1 MKAALIHE
9 NGPPEALRY
18 EDVEPLPVGPRD
30 AMIKVRATSVNWFD
44 VMGRSGEYSA
54 FKNFPH
60 ILGGDIAGEVVE
72 VGSEVTNA
80 KPGDRVLVY
89 ATVACG
95 QCEYCLIGQPNIC
108 QHYKYYGSGVWGG
121 YAQYFTGRA
130 ANLIQLDEGLD
141 FGECASIN
149 VAFLTAWHM
158 LQRADI
164 RAGEDILIQAAAS
177 GVGAGA
183 VQMAKLAGLRV
194 IGTAGSD
201 EKVEICRALGADVVI
216 AYRRQDIG
224 DGIRAAAPD
233 GVDVFWETRR
243 TPDFDLAVDT
253 MAECGRMVLMA
264 GRDARPPFPV
274 GPFYLKQCTLHGT
287 AMLKASAADQRVC
300 AEDISQWLASGALRP
315 RVDRILHLSDA
326 AEAHALQER
335 STVGG
340 ENALSGKIVLVI

>member
-1 MKAALIHE
+1 MKAAYINE
-9 NGPPEALRY
+9 PCPPDGIVY
-18 EDVEPLPVGPRD
+18 GDLPDPTQSGREVLVRVGAVSLNPID
-30 AMIKVRATSVNWFD
+30 TYV
-44 VMGRSGEYSA
+44 RSGAVAMALPRPFVVGCDLAGTVEA
-54 FKNFPH
+54 V
-60 ILGGDIAGEVVE
+60 GDDVSRFQV
-72 VGSEVTNA
+72 
-80 KPGDRVLVY
+80 GDRV
-89 ATVACG
+89 
-95 QCEYCLIGQPNIC
+95 
-108 QHYKYYGSGVWGG
+108 WGTNQG
-121 YAQYFTGRA
+121 LFGRQGTFAQRA
-130 ANLIQLDEGLD
+130 AVDECWLYPTPPD
-141 FGECASIN
+141 
-149 VAFLTAWHM
+149 V
-158 LQRADI
+158 RD
-164 RAGEDILIQAAAS
+164 EDAAAAS
-177 GVGAGA
+177 LVGVTAHLGLVRDAALRRDETIAVIGGSGGVGSTV
-183 VQMAKLAGLRV
+183 VQMAKAIGARV
-194 IGTAGSD
+194 VATAGSD

>member
-9 NGPPEALRY
+9 NGPPEALKY
-18 EDVEPLPVGPRD
+18 EDIEPLPVGPRD

-89 ATVACG
+89 ATVSCN
-95 QCEYCLIGQPNIC
+95 QCEYCLLGQPNIC

-130 ANLIQLDEGLD
+130 ANLIHLDDGLD

-158 LQRADI
+158 LQRANI
-164 RAGEDILIQAAAS
+164 RAGEDVLIQAAAS

-201 EKVEICRALGADVVI
+201 EKCQWALDLGADHMI
-216 AYRRQDIG
+216 NYRTQNFREEVRRLTG
-224 DGIRAAAPD
+224 GR
-233 GVDVFWETRR
+233 GVDVVVEHVGADVWEDSIRSLTRMGR
-243 TPDFDLAVDT
+243 LVT
-253 MAECGRMVLMA
+253 CGASSGMQVA
-264 GRDARPPFPV
+264 GNVAHIFH
-274 GPFYLKQCTLHGT
+274 KQLTVIGSNHGT
-287 AMLKASAADQRVC
+287 MNELRTIVRLLKEGKLKAVIGR
-300 AEDISQWLASGALRP
+300 RMP
-315 RVDRILHLSDA
+315 LSEA
-326 AEAHALQER
+326 AESHRLLEKR
-335 STVGG
+335 DT
-340 ENALSGKIVLVI
+340 LGKIVLEPEHDD

>member
-9 NGPPEALRY
+9 NGPPEALKY
-18 EDVEPLPVGPRD
+18 EDIDPLPVGPND

-95 QCEYCLIGQPNIC
+95 QCEYCGLGQPNIC
-108 QHYKYYGSGVWGG
+108 QNYKYYGSGAWGG

-130 ANLIQLDEGLD
+130 ANLIQLDDSLD
-141 FGECASIN
+141 FGECASVNI
-149 VAFLTAWHM
+149 AFLTAWHM
-158 LQRADI
+158 LQRANI

-177 GVGAGA
+177 GVGSGA

-194 IGTAGSD
+194 IGTASSE
-201 EKVEICRALGADVVI
+201 EKCQWARDLGADHMINYKTQNFREEV
-216 AYRRQDIG
+216 RQLTG
-224 DGIRAAAPD
+224 GR
-233 GVDVFWETRR
+233 GVDVVVEHVGADVWEESIRSLTRMGR
-243 TPDFDLAVDT
+243 LVT
-253 MAECGRMVLMA
+253 CGASSGMQVTA
-264 GRDARPPFPV
+264 NVAHIFH
-274 GPFYLKQCTLHGT
+274 KQLTIIGSNHGT
-287 AMLKASAADQRVC
+287 MNELKTIIKLLKEGKLKAVIGHR
-300 AEDISQWLASGALRP
+300 LP
-315 RVDRILHLSDA
+315 LSEA
-326 AEAHALQER
+326 AESHRLL
-335 STVGG
+335 
-340 ENALSGKIVLVI
+340 ENRGTLGKIVLEPEHDD

>member
-95 QCEYCLIGQPNIC
+95 QCEYCLLGQPNIC

-130 ANLIQLDEGLD
+130 ANLIQLDEGLN

-201 EKVEICRALGADVVI
+201 EKCQWARDLGADHMINYKTQDFRHEV
-216 AYRRQDIG
+216 RQLTG
-224 DGIRAAAPD
+224 GR
-233 GVDVFWETRR
+233 GVDVVVEHVGADVWEDSLRSLTRMGR
-243 TPDFDLAVDT
+243 LVT
-253 MAECGRMVLMA
+253 CGASSGM
-264 GRDARPPFPV
+264 
-274 GPFYLKQCTLHGT
+274 QCTANVAHSFHKQLTVIGSNHGT
-287 AMLKASAADQRVC
+287 MNELRTIVRLLKEGKLKAV
-300 AEDISQWLASGALRP
+300 IGARLP
-315 RVDRILHLSDA
+315 LSEA
-326 AEAHALQER
+326 AESHRMLEARNIL
-335 STVGG
+335 
-340 ENALSGKIVLVI
+340 GKIVLEPEHDD

>member
-9 NGPPEALRY
+9 NGPAEIFKY
-18 EDVEPLPVGPRD
+18 EDIEPLPVGPRD
-30 AMIKVRATSVNWFD
+30 ALIKVRATSVNWFD

-89 ATVACG
+89 ATVSCN
-95 QCEYCLIGQPNIC
+95 QCEYCLLGQPNIC

-130 ANLIQLDEGLD
+130 ANLIHLDDGLD

-158 LQRADI
+158 LQRANI
-164 RAGEDILIQAAAS
+164 RAGEDVLIQAAAS

-201 EKVEICRALGADVVI
+201 EKCQWALDLGADHMI
-216 AYRRQDIG
+216 NYRTQNFREEVRRLTG
-224 DGIRAAAPD
+224 GR
-233 GVDVFWETRR
+233 GVDVVVEHVGADVWEDSIRSLTRMGR
-243 TPDFDLAVDT
+243 LVT
-253 MAECGRMVLMA
+253 CGASSGMQVA
-264 GRDARPPFPV
+264 GNVAHIFH
-274 GPFYLKQCTLHGT
+274 KQLTVIGSNHGT
-287 AMLKASAADQRVC
+287 MNELRTIVRLLKEGKLKAVIGR
-300 AEDISQWLASGALRP
+300 RMP
-315 RVDRILHLSDA
+315 LSEA
-326 AEAHALQER
+326 AESHRLLEKR
-335 STVGG
+335 DT
-340 ENALSGKIVLVI
+340 LGKIVLEPEHDD

>member
-201 EKVEICRALGADVVI
+201 EKCQWARDLGADHMI
-216 AYRRQDIG
+216 NYRTQDFRHEVRQLTG
-224 DGIRAAAPD
+224 GR
-233 GVDVFWETRR
+233 GVDVVVEHVGGDFLDKSIRSLTRG
-243 TPDFDLAVDT
+243 
-253 MAECGRMVLMA
+253 GRLVT
-264 GRDARPPFPV
+264 V
-274 GPFYLKQCTLHGT
+274 GGT
-287 AMLKASAADQRVC
+287 ASYECTIQVNYIFHKELQIIGSNSATLRDMEAMMPL
-300 AEDISQWLASGALRP
+300 LASGALKP
-315 RVDRILHLSDA
+315 VIDRVFPLDEAADA
-326 AEAHALQER
+326 HRYLEEGKQ
-335 STVGG
+335 
-340 ENALSGKIVLVI
+340 SGKVILRIEH